1 MPVWRTPHR
10 GGGRGGGTVRAR
22 RGVLGDVQRQGS
34 IGGSAANR
42 IRVTGAILLVAHL
55 ALVAWLTLRPLDV
68 PWVRPANLRPLAGLR
83 ADLALGWPEAG
94 LHIGEGLALLAPL
107 GVLLPMADGRLSV
120 SAFASLF
127 RTAAAGAL
135 ISLGIALLQTGV
147 PGRVVDVDVLLLNT
161 VGVSLAHLTV
171 VPAGRA
177 WLRRRL
183 GVGGVPQ
190 EGYGHRGGRGGL
202 GGVPDA
208 VLGGLSGGREGY
220 PAGGARGADRVA
232 GAGVAGPAGAGS
244 SVRGEFSQGRTPT
257 IPRVGIAP

>member
-1 MPVWRTPHR
+1 M
-10 GGGRGGGTVRAR
+10 
-22 RGVLGDVQRQGS
+22 QRQGS

-83 ADLALGWPEAG
+83 ADLALGWPGAG
-94 LHIGEGLALLAPL
+94 LRIGEGLALLAPL
-107 GVLLPMADGRLSV
+107 GVLLPMAAGRLSV
-120 SAFASLF
+120 SPLASLF

-161 VGVSLAHLTV
+161 AGVLLAHLTV

-183 GVGGVPQ
+183 GRGGVAE
-190 EGYGHRGGRGGL
+190 EGYGDRGGRGGL
-202 GGVPDA
+202 GGVPE
-208 VLGGLSGGREGY
+208 GISGGVSGGCEGY
-220 PAGGARGADRVA
+220 PAGEARWADRIG
-232 GAGVAGPAGAGS
+232 GAGVAGPARSAV
-244 SVRGEFSQGRTPT
+244 SVRGELSQGRTPT